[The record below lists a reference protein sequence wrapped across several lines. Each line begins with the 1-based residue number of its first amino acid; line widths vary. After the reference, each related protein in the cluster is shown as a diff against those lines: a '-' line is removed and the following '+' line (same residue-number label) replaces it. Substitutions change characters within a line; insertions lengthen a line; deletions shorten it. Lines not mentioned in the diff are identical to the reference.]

1 MKDIIITNSEI
12 VFEENNVF
20 IIYLFW
26 DTVNTTILNILLI
39 FDFYYLFLS

>member
-1 MKDIIITNSEI
+1 MKDIIITNSQT

-26 DTVNTTILNILLI
+26 DIVNTTILNILLI

>member
-39 FDFYYLFLS
+39 FDF

>member
-1 MKDIIITNSEI
+1 MKDIIITNSQT

-26 DTVNTTILNILLI
+26 DTLNTTILNILLI
-39 FDFYYLFLS
+39 FDFCYLFLS